1 MGRRC
6 TISWWISELQMGRVH
21 LPLFAFPRFPEGL
34 PAQQLCFGYKE
45 DGQNGDLAISD
56 NMAMI

>member
-1 MGRRC
+1 
-6 TISWWISELQMGRVH
+6 MGRVH